1 MPFSEII
8 VFISGTFNSSSEIK
22 TLRTSGLNGI

>member
-8 VFISGTFNSSSEIK
+8 VFMSGTFNSSSEIK
-22 TLRTSGLNGI
+22 TLKTSGFTGI